1 MQTTLINLIEWPENP
16 QPAKFNLYP
25 YQQDAVSR
33 VIGNYTSGKSK
44 RQMIVL
50 ATALGKTPTMAAIAK
65 WVFQNTKKPILLLA
79 HRQELL
85 DQAIDEF
92 ADFTGSDYN
101 CEIEKAESH
110 VSMTSHAV
118 MASVATLG
126 RDGSERITK
135 FPRDYFGAVLIDEA
149 HHSFSDSY
157 RRIIEYFS
165 PEQFNTLLVGVTAT
179 PDRTDKESLAQ
190 VFDTVAY
197 KMDIVDGTKQKYL
210 TPVISYR
217 VGSQTDLSQVRT
229 TAGDF
234 NLKDL
239 SLAVNN
245 KERNTLIVDI
255 YKTRFP
261 DKRAI
266 VFATDLNHVHELTH
280 EFNSIGVRSAAI
292 TGESKSDDRR
302 RDIEDFKSGKIK
314 VIVNYGVLTE
324 GYNDK
329 PLDLAIMA
337 RPTQSK
343 LLLTQILGRL
353 TRKCEGKDVS
363 HFVEIIDMQSN
374 KTATAAQVFHF
385 RQDFDCEGHDFLECM
400 NKAASL
406 VAEKD
411 YFNPYNCDSWSNMLL
426 RFEAANPRNP
436 SGLIGAPTERGPRQ
450 DKEAIYSEFNPSLEY
465 YDGRYRYF
473 YFGDTLKLLHTDQ
486 QEGFRYQVLAT
497 TNPIGGY
504 DIGMYRKT
512 IDARKSDP
520 ATTVIKF
527 RGTTAPDAVRKME
540 DWILENHPEW
550 DILLNINARWRK
562 KAQTEACTDK
572 QYNLIIKMKIS
583 TKPQNQISKAE
594 AMNMLSEH
602 FAKY

>member
-234 NLKDL
+234 NLKD
-239 SLAVNN
+239 
-245 KERNTLIVDI
+245 
-255 YKTRFP
+255 
-261 DKRAI
+261 
-266 VFATDLNHVHELTH
+266 
-280 EFNSIGVRSAAI
+280 
-292 TGESKSDDRR
+292 
-302 RDIEDFKSGKIK
+302 
-314 VIVNYGVLTE
+314 
-324 GYNDK
+324 
-329 PLDLAIMA
+329 
-337 RPTQSK
+337 
-343 LLLTQILGRL
+343 
-353 TRKCEGKDVS
+353 
-363 HFVEIIDMQSN
+363 
-374 KTATAAQVFHF
+374 
-385 RQDFDCEGHDFLECM
+385 
-400 NKAASL
+400 
-406 VAEKD
+406 
-411 YFNPYNCDSWSNMLL
+411 
-426 RFEAANPRNP
+426 
-436 SGLIGAPTERGPRQ
+436 
-450 DKEAIYSEFNPSLEY
+450 
-465 YDGRYRYF
+465 
-473 YFGDTLKLLHTDQ
+473 
-486 QEGFRYQVLAT
+486 
-497 TNPIGGY
+497 
-504 DIGMYRKT
+504 
-512 IDARKSDP
+512 
-520 ATTVIKF
+520 
-527 RGTTAPDAVRKME
+527 
-540 DWILENHPEW
+540 
-550 DILLNINARWRK
+550 
-562 KAQTEACTDK
+562 
-572 QYNLIIKMKIS
+572 
-583 TKPQNQISKAE
+583 
-594 AMNMLSEH
+594 
-602 FAKY
+602 